1 MFGAIVLLRK
11 RLKDNLPAGGGT
23 SQQIRVQV
31 GNCKAL
37 GHQIGFCFG
46 KVSLSA

>member
-1 MFGAIVLLRK
+1 MFGAVVLLRK

-23 SQQIRVQV
+23 AQQIGVQV

-37 GHQIGFCFG
+37 DHQICF
-46 KVSLSA
+46 